1 MARKSIKVGIMPF
14 KEMRARTIAIAR
26 GKHKPAP
33 DEPRIWFSSLKSL
46 ASVLSEDNQ
55 ALLQAIR
62 EHNPESIAELQKLT
76 GRAASNLTRT
86 LHTLERYGLVEL
98 QSTPVEGRGGRA
110 PVKPVVLADGVD
122 FELSF

>member
-1 MARKSIKVGIMPF
+1 MPYRDIK
-14 KEMRARTIAIAR
+14 ARTVAIAR
-26 GKHKPAP
+26 GNYKPSP
-33 DEPRIWFSSLKSL
+33 DDPRIWFTSLKSL

-62 EHNPESIAELQKLT
+62 EHNPDSISALEKIT

-86 LHTLERYGLVEL
+86 LHMLERYGLVEL
-98 QSTPVEGRGGRA
+98 QAVPVEGKGGRA

>member
-1 MARKSIKVGIMPF
+1 MARKAIKVGVMPL
-14 KEMRARTIAIAR
+14 KEMKARTIAIAR
-26 GKHKPAP
+26 GTYKPAA
-33 DEPRIWFSSLKSL
+33 DEPKVWFSSLKSL

-62 EHNPESIAELQKLT
+62 EHNPESIAALQKLT

-86 LHTLERYGLVEL
+86 LHALQRYGLVAL
-98 QSTPVEGRGGRA
+98 QAAPVEGRGGRA

-122 FELSF
+122 FELRF

>member
-1 MARKSIKVGIMPF
+1 MARKSLKVGIMPL
-14 KEMRARTIAIAR
+14 KDMKARTIAIAR
-26 GKHKPAP
+26 GRRKPAAE
-33 DEPRIWFSSLKSL
+33 EPKVWFTSLKSL

-98 QSTPVEGRGGRA
+98 QQSPVEGRGGRA
-110 PVKPVVLADGVD
+110 PVRPVVLADGVE
-122 FELSF
+122 FELRF

>member
-1 MARKSIKVGIMPF
+1 MARKALKVGIMPLD
-14 KEMRARTIAIAR
+14 EMKARTIAIAR
-26 GKHKPAP
+26 GRLKPAA
-33 DEPRIWFSSLKSL
+33 DEPRVWFASLKSL

-98 QSTPVEGRGGRA
+98 QQGHAEGRGGRL
-110 PVKPVVLADGVD
+110 PVRPVVLADGV
-122 FELSF
+122 ELELRF